1 MGGVSARRLRKVPA
15 VVLPRTPE
23 PQRLLS
29 AVRLFDPEAAPV
41 DGGITFG
48 AGVRLAGPHPV
59 TPDLAAK
66 SNLPQGQAFVA
77 SDSGPFQNWLA
88 RGLARRFGGY
98 AHLPQEFVADDP
110 TEVVVVHTPRKVSPG
125 ELAARI
131 SAFITGLVPEG
142 PEKDGSFFLATP
154 HAPVNIR
161 CDGPEVPSLRWLL
174 PLALGPMRR
183 EPGLHGYRFGIAG
196 ERDPRLVRLAATAA
210 LELAQGVGGVT
221 TDLDRFRVFEPG
233 DPGLYR

>member
-1 MGGVSARRLRKVPA
+1 MGVSARRLRKMPA
-15 VVLPRTPE
+15 VVLPRPPE

-29 AVRLFDPEAAPV
+29 AIRLFDPEAAQV
-41 DGGITFG
+41 DGGIAFA
-48 AGVRLAGPHPV
+48 AGVRLAGPEPV

-66 SNLPQGQAFVA
+66 SNLPQGHAFVA

-98 AHLPQEFVADDP
+98 AHLPQPMVADDP

-125 ELAARI
+125 ELAARL
-131 SAFITGLVPEG
+131 SAYVPGLAPEG
-142 PEKDGSFFLATP
+142 QEADGSFFLTSR
-154 HAPVNIR
+154 HAPINIR
-161 CDGPEVPSLRWLL
+161 CDGPEVASLRWLL

-183 EPGLHGYRFGIAG
+183 EPGLHGYRFGITG
-196 ERDPRLVRLAATAA
+196 QRDPRFVRLAASAA
-210 LELAQGVGGVT
+210 LELAQGVDGVT

>member
-1 MGGVSARRLRKVPA
+1 MGLSARRLRKVPA
-15 VVLPRTPE
+15 VVLPRPPE
-23 PQRLLS
+23 PQRWL
-29 AVRLFDPEAAPV
+29 AAIRRFDPEAAPV
-41 DGGITFG
+41 DGGVAFG

-59 TPDLAAK
+59 TSDLAAK
-66 SNLPQGQAFVA
+66 STLPEGHAFVA

-98 AHLPQEFVADDP
+98 AHLPQQMVVDDP

-125 ELAARI
+125 ELASRL
-131 SAFITGLVPEG
+131 SAFIPGLAPDG
-142 PEKDGSFFLATP
+142 PEEDGSFFLSTP
-154 HAPVNIR
+154 QAPISIR

-183 EPGLHGYRFGIAG
+183 EPGLHGYRFGVAG
-196 ERDPRLVRLAATAA
+196 ERDPRWIRLGATAA
-210 LELAQGVGGVT
+210 LELADGVGGVT